1 MILLLSFKNLK
12 EILISHHEYIALP
25 DGLIHLVPR
34 VEDVPLV
41 ITVHHSLYV
50 DVSDTKQLLRV
61 KILSGQNAKYA
72 RYSILNLTSSV
83 FLNLN
88 KKLGGLVSET
98 TL

>member
-1 MILLLSFKNLK
+1 MALSTCSSREERQLSLYV
-12 EILISHHEYIALP
+12 EWGETHLISA
-25 DGLIHLVPR
+25 VK
-34 VEDVPLV
+34 DVPLV

-61 KILSGQNAKYA
+61 KILSRQNAKYA
-72 RYSILNLTSSV
+72 RYSILSLTSSV